1 MKVLFISAWYPNRY
15 DEMAGLFVRK
25 HAQAVSQF
33 CDVEVLY
40 IHPATDINRFE
51 ICVKNIDK
59 LKETTVYFPAK
70 SNNSVQKLIK
80 QLNYLIAYYK
90 GWQRLKK
97 SGYSPDIIHANILTR
112 TGLMAYFIRLF
123 TSIPYVITE
132 HWSRYLP
139 LRNSYH
145 GAIRKK
151 VTKIVAAKAEAI
163 FPVSENLKNAMILH
177 GINNQSY
184 KVINNT
190 VDNFFFK
197 QAEKTDQRIVQI
209 LHVSCFDEQAK
220 NLKGMLNAV
229 KVLSEKRTDFKITL
243 IGTGIDFELIY
254 NFAQSLNFPEE
265 MIEFMGEKMPTEV
278 AEYMQQSDFFVLFSN
293 YENSP
298 VVISESL
305 ACGKP
310 VISSNVGGISE
321 HINSSNGILIAPRDE
336 EALAESIDYML
347 DHFSDYKSAEIQSV
361 AKSKFS
367 MEAVGKEIYE
377 QYLKALKLKHNN

>member
-1 MKVLFISAWYPNRY
+1 
-15 DEMAGLFVRK
+15 
-25 HAQAVSQF
+25 
-33 CDVEVLY
+33 
-40 IHPATDINRFE
+40 
-51 ICVKNIDK
+51 
-59 LKETTVYFPAK
+59 
-70 SNNSVQKLIK
+70 
-80 QLNYLIAYYK
+80 
-90 GWQRLKK
+90 
-97 SGYSPDIIHANILTR
+97 
-112 TGLMAYFIRLF
+112 MAYFIRLF

-254 NFAQSLNFPEE
+254 NFA
-265 MIEFMGEKMPTEV
+265 
-278 AEYMQQSDFFVLFSN
+278 
-293 YENSP
+293 
-298 VVISESL
+298 
-305 ACGKP
+305 
-310 VISSNVGGISE
+310 
-321 HINSSNGILIAPRDE
+321 
-336 EALAESIDYML
+336 
-347 DHFSDYKSAEIQSV
+347 
-361 AKSKFS
+361 
-367 MEAVGKEIYE
+367 
-377 QYLKALKLKHNN
+377 KALIFPKE

>member
-1 MKVLFISAWYPNRY
+1 
-15 DEMAGLFVRK
+15 
-25 HAQAVSQF
+25 
-33 CDVEVLY
+33 
-40 IHPATDINRFE
+40 
-51 ICVKNIDK
+51 
-59 LKETTVYFPAK
+59 
-70 SNNSVQKLIK
+70 
-80 QLNYLIAYYK
+80 
-90 GWQRLKK
+90 
-97 SGYSPDIIHANILTR
+97 
-112 TGLMAYFIRLF
+112 
-123 TSIPYVITE
+123 
-132 HWSRYLP
+132 
-139 LRNSYH
+139 
-145 GAIRKK
+145 
-151 VTKIVAAKAEAI
+151 
-163 FPVSENLKNAMILH
+163 
-177 GINNQSY
+177 
-184 KVINNT
+184 VINNT

-254 NFAQSLNFPEE
+254 NFAQSLNFPEG

-278 AEYMQQSDFFVLFSN
+278 AEYMQHSDFFVLFSN